1 MKINKIMFQIEN
13 LFRQVFIKN
22 KIIKN
27 LKPIKQKNRLLIEV
41 INKTKIIK
49 LVQKFRLVWLKNNDM
64 NFLFILKIV
73 N

>member
-1 MKINKIMFQIEN
+1 MKINKIMFQRGN